1 MKNKLRP
8 GLTGIVGYP
17 LDHSLSPF
25 IHNFSFAVLKLPYV
39 FVKIEVPA
47 AKLKRTAQALTDLGF
62 VGANV
67 TMPHKESVIG
77 LIDSLSPEA
86 QAVGAVNTLVL
97 NNGKIKGYNTD
108 SEGFARSLEKF
119 AGRKKFESAA
129 IFGAGGAAAAVAYA
143 LFCRFGTRR
152 FQFIC
157 RNWRKAEKS
166 LAKKNIFSGKVWVDF
181 VDWANPEAAVASS
194 DIVINATP
202 VGMDGKRS
210 FPISPAAF
218 NQNQVAY
225 DLIYSATMTPFL
237 RVAKKGGAKT
247 LGGLEMLLEQ
257 AALSFKLWT
266 GREMPLA
273 KVRKELNRS
282 GFGQR

>member
-1 MKNKLRP
+1 MKHKIRP
-8 GLTGIVGYP
+8 GLAGIIGYP

-25 IHNFSFAVLKLPYV
+25 IHNHSFAALKLPYV

-47 AKLKRTAQALTDLGF
+47 AKLKRTMQALSDLGF

-67 TMPHKESVIG
+67 TMPHKESIINLV
-77 LIDSLSPEA
+77 DWLSPEA
-86 QAVGAVNTLVL
+86 LAVGAVNTLAWR
-97 NNGKIKGYNTD
+97 GEKIKGYNTD
-108 SEGFARSLEKF
+108 IEGFARSLEKF
-119 AGRKKFESAA
+119 SGWKRFESAA

-143 LFCRFGTRR
+143 LFHRFAVRH
-152 FQFIC
+152 FYFIC

-166 LAKKNIFSGKVWVDF
+166 LAKKNIFSDKVWVNF
-181 VDWANPEAAVASS
+181 VDWANPDAAVASS
-194 DIVINATP
+194 DIIINATP

-210 FPISPAAF
+210 FPITPAAF
-218 NQNQVAY
+218 NQKQVAY
-225 DLIYSATMTPFL
+225 DLIYSSTTTPFL

-257 AALSFKLWT
+257 AAISFKLWT

-273 KVRKELNRS
+273 KVRGELKRS
-282 GFGQR
+282 GFRPR